1 MSVWTNDEIIY
12 LKSNYYKY
20 TKKELAKQ
28 LNKTENAI
36 QVKARRVGLKKKS
49 KYYYRKEYF
58 DNIKTPNQAY
68 WLGFIYADGYVSQ
81 EKKKPSTYTVGI
93 EVSLKDKKH
102 LQNFNNDICGN
113 IGITTRHRKNN
124 YHGKNIEGDLCVIR
138 MYCSEMAQDL
148 IGHGCCLNKSLI
160 KGCPVGVPAAY
171 MRDFIRGYF
180 DGNGSIAYSLNK
192 KVMKSYLKV
201 TIESGS
207 KNFVEWLSTYLLNK
221 KIVNNFYKD
230 GERCFK
236 LQIASK
242 SAKHFLGYIYDNSE
256 RYLNRKYEKYLVAVY
271 GDDTTAINHYGAKS
285 VKA

>member
-28 LNKTENAI
+28 LDKTECAI
-36 QVKARRVGLKKKS
+36 QVKARRMGLKRKS
-49 KYYYRKEYF
+49 KYHYQKNYF
-58 DNIKTPNQAY
+58 NNIETPNQAY

-81 EKKKPSTYTVGI
+81 EKKKPSTYSVGI
-93 EVSLKDKKH
+93 EIALKDKKH
-102 LQNFNNDICGN
+102 LQNFNNDISGN
-113 IGITTRHRKNN
+113 LCIATRHRKNN
-124 YHGKNIEGDLCVIR
+124 YREKHIEGDVCSIR
-138 MYCSEMAQDL
+138 LYCSEMAQDL
-148 IGHGCCLNKSLI
+148 IRHGCCLNKSLI
-160 KGCPVGVPAAY
+160 KNCPAGVPSEY

-180 DGNGSIAYSLNK
+180 DGNGSISRSLNK
-192 KVMKSYLKV
+192 KAMKSYLKT
-201 TIESGS
+201 TIASGS
-207 KNFVEWLSTYLLNK
+207 KDFIEWLSMYLLNQ
-221 KIVNNFYKD
+221 KIENNFYKD
-230 GERCFK
+230 GKHCFK

-242 SAKHFLGYIYDNSE
+242 SIEQFLNYIYENSE